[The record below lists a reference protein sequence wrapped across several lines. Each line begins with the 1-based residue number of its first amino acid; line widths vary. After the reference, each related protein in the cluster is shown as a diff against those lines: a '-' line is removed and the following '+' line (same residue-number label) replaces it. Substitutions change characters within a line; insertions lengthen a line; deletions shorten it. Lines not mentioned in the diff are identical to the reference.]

1 MHSRGLYV
9 QTENGNAI
17 DILMVTP
24 EGKEK
29 RISEVVPAQN
39 LLNAVEIDYSAYRKR
54 VAQLQNLPLFQE
66 KLDIS
71 MAEYE
76 ELVNSAKKIP
86 NMLEKIDPVGA
97 FVVRSRI
104 ALALQIP
111 DDGTASF
118 WLYSGQRIL
127 EALMEPVLTQLRLR
141 NIFEVTFGNTERT
154 TQAERYNVLRK
165 TYPQLFG
172 HYFRVR
178 HLPAEN
184 GDMPFGK
191 TVEYAVNSLLELRML
206 ELEMYFR
213 QPNRIARCAHCWG
226 YFTPKTKKETL
237 YCDRKW
243 DGEKTCKQLGPNAQR
258 RIDQHNDNALAAFE
272 MLRHRMEARYERY
285 MDSGERMN
293 TNFALNIDSYF
304 DWSDAAKQARMD
316 YLDGR
321 ITAEEFIHRIDIYGE
336 LSDFTSQK
344 TDPDN
349 GESAFERKVKQDL
362 CFDPAERYF
371 DVQMLALGKAN
382 PRWRTVTAEERLNR
396 DKGTHKPL
404 TEQAEDLPPKKPK

>member
-1 MHSRGLYV
+1 MYGRGLYV
-9 QTENGNAI
+9 QTENESAI

-29 RISEVVPAQN
+29 KISEIVPTQD

-54 VAQLQNLPLFQE
+54 ITQLQNLPLFQE
-66 KLDIS
+66 KLDIAKS
-71 MAEYE
+71 EYE
-76 ELVNSAKKIP
+76 ELANTAKKIP
-86 NMLEKIDPVGA
+86 NLIEKTDPVGA

-127 EALMEPVLTQLRLR
+127 EALMEPVLAQLRLR
-141 NIFEVTFGNTERT
+141 NIFEVTFGNTERA
-154 TQAERYNVLRK
+154 TQAERYKILRE

-172 HYFRVR
+172 HYFRIQ

-184 GDMPFGK
+184 GNVPFGR
-191 TVEYAVNSLLELRML
+191 TVEYAVNTLLELRIL

-226 YFTPKTKKETL
+226 YFMPKTRKETL
-237 YCDRKW
+237 YCDRAF
-243 DGEKTCKQLGPNAQR
+243 GEKTCKQLGPNAQR
-258 RIDQHNDNALAAFE
+258 RIDQHNDNALAIFE
-272 MLRHRMEARYERY
+272 VLRHRMEARYERY

-293 TNFALNIDSYF
+293 TDFALNIDSYF
-304 DWSDAAKQARMD
+304 DWSDSARQTRMD
-316 YLDGR
+316 YLDGK
-321 ITAEEFIHRIDIYGE
+321 ITAEEFIRHIDLYGE
-336 LSDFTSQK
+336 LGDFTLQK
-344 TDPDN
+344 TDSDT

-362 CFDPAERYF
+362 SFDPAERYF
-371 DVQMLALGKAN
+371 DVQMLDLGKAD
-382 PRWRTVTAEERLNR
+382 PQWKTVTAEERLNR